1 MTNPGTTPRHVAV
14 IMDGNGRWAKAQGQP
29 RLEGHRAGA
38 ISVRKIVE
46 ESRRQGI
53 RYLTLFSFSSENWGR
68 EPSEVDGLMSLFKQY
83 LDSELEGL
91 NKNGIRL
98 RALGDIERLPK
109 DVQDALNRDLN
120 NTENNDGLDLIL
132 AVSYGSRDEIVSAAK
147 KIALQVKTGEIDLEE
162 IDKEL
167 FARNLWTHD
176 IPDPD
181 LLIRTSGEM
190 RISNFLLYQLA
201 YTEIIVA
208 PELWPEFH
216 EESFLRCLKEY
227 ASRERRYGL
236 SSEQIAS
243 INNA

>member
-1 MTNPGTTPRHVAV
+1 MLARPEHVAI
-14 IMDGNGRWAKAQGQP
+14 IMDGNGRWAKSRGLA
-29 RLEGHRAGA
+29 RIEGHQAGA

-46 ESRRQGI
+46 ETRRQGI

-68 EPSEVDGLMSLFKQY
+68 EAAEVEGLMSLFTQY
-83 LDSELEGL
+83 LESELDGL

-98 RALGDIERLPK
+98 RALGDLERLPES
-109 DVQDALNRDLN
+109 VRVALARDLN
-120 NTENNDGLDLIL
+120 QTEKNIGLDLIL

-147 KIALQVKTGEIDLEE
+147 KIATQVRDGKMDVNDIN
-162 IDKEL
+162 KET
-167 FARNLWTHD
+167 FARSLWTSE

-208 PELWPEFH
+208 PELWPDFDET
-216 EESFLRCLKEY
+216 SYIRCLDDYSK
-227 ASRERRYGL
+227 RERRYGL
-236 SSEQIAS
+236 ASEQIAPVLP
-243 INNA
+243 